1 MSDWQNQELNLK
13 QTDAAFL
20 LKCTVLESDNRML
33 NASAAGVGGLAGW
46 FALAG
51 RHKQVE
57 S

>member
-13 QTDAAFL
+13 ETDAAFL
-20 LKCTVLESDNRML
+20 LKCTILECDNRML

-51 RHKQVE
+51 QYKRVK